1 MLPGLQHSIY
11 TRAGV
16 EEEYLRRHAASLA
29 AYKKGVQIAR
39 EYLGPDND
47 ITRTL
52 IKSCKAAQEHLDMSH
67 MKKSLANSGGIRQG
81 EKMGAAYHALQQHN
95 DTKRRAQSAG
105 AQRSQSATPRLE
117 PDDFPVCSPQ
127 RFCLFCMLVRVRGRY
142 SRRRCMLLSYCI
154 HNFHLASWAMDG
166 ERSLSRP
173 STSYQAATSKS
184 LSRARAWVDDER
196 NGDSSI
202 VSAVFE
208 RGKGDMRDR
217 SREEQRHQ
225 DGYSEDGGHV
235 PGAARTRQRPA
246 SALGALDY
254 RSGKGHSC
262 RAATGVVQ
270 SEGRMGAKRGPV
282 TPRLEEGDQKGSA
295 IRRPASASLR
305 EPVRANLKAS
315 EERESLEKKLRR
327 VDEEEEHKQSKSY
340 AWEEG
345 NESGS
350 DDDEQELI
358 DDDPQDSRNSNR
370 RIAYGQ
376 PDRELG
382 RSGTRPRDVSPQ
394 RAADRLRAD
403 NAHNGR
409 SDSSG
414 TSYSSSGISFQN
426 GGGLQ
431 LPSLDDDMLDNL
443 ELEEGGED
451 DVDSGTEALM
461 QIRQQGAK
469 SVVRPASATLA
480 RPSDSRQ
487 RGAPASRP
495 SQRPASASFAV
506 IHERRARDQAKR
518 PSSAAPVH
526 AVPQNK
532 YAVARAA
539 SDSSHPSAA
548 GQMLDCPVI
557 ASDRAKLRPASASFT
572 RPASASFTRHGSARP
587 RTAST
592 VRPASAN
599 IVRPTSQDL
608 PQDEMARSSQRE
620 EREILDILSD
630 HSDYESDLELEA
642 ETRALNKHSNLHR
655 PQNNRASVR
664 SRDQGLEV
672 KRAQLLAKTELGLD
686 HSLYESDDEH
696 QDRQLVQ
703 GTLIGDRPKR
713 PSDSGRT
720 QRPSDKTRADKA
732 RAPAQPLRPSDR
744 SIRQPSR
751 PSSVALPGRLH
762 EEVVSPSC
770 SEYESDHHA
779 NAQEGKPLLDDMS
792 GTLKWLEDGL
802 TTRQD

>member
-1 MLPGLQHSIY
+1 M
-11 TRAGV
+11 

-52 IKSCKAAQEHLDMSH
+52 IKSCKAAQEHLDMSQ

-127 RFCLFCMLVRVRGRY
+127 RFCLFCMLAGNNKVFRGRY
-142 SRRRCMLLSYCI
+142 SRYRLLLLSYCF
-154 HNFHLASWAMDG
+154 HCFHLASWAMDG

-173 STSYQAATSKS
+173 STSHQAASSKS
-184 LSRARAWVDDER
+184 LSRVRAWVDDER

-202 VSAVFE
+202 VSVVFE
-208 RGKGDMRDR
+208 RGKGDMKDR

-235 PGAARTRQRPA
+235 PGAARARPRPA

-254 RSGKGHSC
+254 RGGNGHSC
-262 RAATGVVQ
+262 HAATAVVQ

-282 TPRLEEGDQKGSA
+282 TPRLEEGDQKVSA

-350 DDDEQELI
+350 DNNEQELI

-382 RSGTRPRDVSPQ
+382 RSGTRPWDVSPQ

-403 NAHNGR
+403 SALNGR

-414 TSYSSSGISFQN
+414 TSYSSSGRSFQN
-426 GGGLQ
+426 GGGRGLQ

-443 ELEEGGED
+443 DLEEGEED

-461 QIRQQGAK
+461 QIREQGAK
-469 SVVRPASATLA
+469 NIVRPASATLA

-526 AVPQNK
+526 AVPENK
-532 YAVARAA
+532 YAVVRAA

-572 RPASASFTRHGSARP
+572 RPASASFTRNGSERP
-587 RTAST
+587 MTAST

-686 HSLYESDDEH
+686 HSLYESDDQH

-703 GTLIGDRPKR
+703 GTLIGERSKR

-720 QRPSDKTRADKA
+720 QRPSDKA

-744 SIRQPSR
+744 SIRRPSR
-751 PSSVALPGRLH
+751 PSSFAPPGRLH
-762 EEVVSPSC
+762 EEVLSPSG
-770 SEYESDHHA
+770 SEYESDHA
-779 NAQEGKPLLDDMS
+779 NAQEGKLLLDDMS